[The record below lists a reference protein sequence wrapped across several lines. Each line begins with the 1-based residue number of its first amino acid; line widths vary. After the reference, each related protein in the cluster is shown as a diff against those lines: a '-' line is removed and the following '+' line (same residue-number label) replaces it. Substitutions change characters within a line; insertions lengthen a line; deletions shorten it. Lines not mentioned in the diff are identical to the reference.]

1 MEKMYV
7 IAGLGNPTLK
17 YSKTRHNVGFD
28 TIDVLAKK
36 YGIKVKKKQFRALT
50 GEGFI
55 DGEKV
60 ILVKPMTYMNNSG
73 EAVSEIVKYY
83 KIDPDKELIIIS
95 DDLNLDV
102 GVLRIRAKGS
112 AGGHN
117 GLKSIIKCVGTESFD
132 RVRIGVGKVPAGT
145 DVITHVL
152 TRFSRGDRVIVK
164 ESFEVAADAI
174 VSIISDGIDRTMSKF
189 NGPIEQIRNN

>member
-1 MEKMYV
+1 MYV
-7 IAGLGNPTLK
+7 ITGLGNPTLK
-17 YSKTRHNVGFD
+17 YSKTRHNVGFE

-117 GLKSIIKCVGTESFD
+117 GLKSIIKCVGSECFD

-152 TRFSRGDRVIVK
+152 TRFSRADRVIIK

-174 VSIISDGIDRTMSKF
+174 VSIISDGIDKTMSKF

>member
-1 MEKMYV
+1 MRIIV
-7 IAGLGNPTLK
+7 GLGNPTLK
-17 YSKTRHNVGFD
+17 YSKTRHNVGFE
-28 TIDVLAKK
+28 TIDVLSKK
-36 YGIKVKKKQFRALT
+36 HKIKVKKNQFKALI

-55 DGEKV
+55 NDEKV

-73 EAVSEIVKYY
+73 VAVKEIVDYY
-83 KIDPDKELIIIS
+83 KVNPNEDLIVIS

-102 GVLRIRAKGS
+102 GVLRLRSKGS

-132 RVRIGVGKVPAGT
+132 RVRIGVGKVPANR

-152 TRFSRGDRVIVK
+152 SRFGKEDRKIVK
-164 ESFEVAADAI
+164 ESFI
-174 VSIISDGIDRTMSKF
+174 VSAQAIECVITDGMEKAMSKF
-189 NGPIEQIRNN
+189 NGPINRL

>member
-1 MEKMYV
+1 MRIIV
-7 IAGLGNPTLK
+7 GLGNPTLK
-17 YSKTRHNVGFD
+17 YSKTRHNVGFE
-28 TIDVLAKK
+28 TIDILSKK
-36 YGIKVKKKQFRALT
+36 HKIKVKKNQFKALI

-55 DGEKV
+55 NGEKV

-73 EAVSEIVKYY
+73 EAVKEIVDYY
-83 KIDPDKELIIIS
+83 KVNPNEELIVIS

-102 GVLRIRAKGS
+102 GVLRLRSKGS

-132 RVRIGVGKVPAGT
+132 RVRIGVGKVPADR

-152 TRFSRGDRVIVK
+152 SRFGKDDRKIVK
-164 ESFEVAADAI
+164 ESFIVAAQAI
-174 VSIISDGIDRTMSKF
+174 ECVITDGMDKAMSKY
-189 NGPIEQIRNN
+189 NGPINR

>member
-1 MEKMYV
+1 MRIIV
-7 IAGLGNPTLK
+7 GLGNPTLK
-17 YSKTRHNVGFD
+17 YSKTRHNVGFE
-28 TIDVLAKK
+28 TIDVLSKK
-36 YGIKVKKKQFRALT
+36 HKIKVKKNQFKALI

-55 DGEKV
+55 NDEKV

-73 EAVSEIVKYY
+73 EAVKEIVDYY
-83 KIDPDKELIIIS
+83 KVNPNEDLIVIS

-102 GVLRIRAKGS
+102 GVLRLRSKGS

-132 RVRIGVGKVPAGT
+132 RVRIGVGKVPANR

-152 TRFSRGDRVIVK
+152 SRFGKEDRKIVK
-164 ESFEVAADAI
+164 ESFI
-174 VSIISDGIDRTMSKF
+174 VSAQAIECVITDGMEKAMSKF
-189 NGPIEQIRNN
+189 NGPINRL

>member
-1 MEKMYV
+1 MYV
-7 IAGLGNPTLK
+7 ITGLGNPTLK

-36 YGIKVKKKQFRALT
+36 YGIKVKKKQFKALT

-55 DGEKV
+55 GGEKV

-73 EAVSEIVKYY
+73 ESVSEIVKYY
-83 KIDPDKELIIIS
+83 KIDPDMELIIIS

-152 TRFSRGDRVIVK
+152 TRFSRADRVIVK

-174 VSIISDGIDRTMSKF
+174 VSIISDGIDKTMSKF

>member
-1 MEKMYV
+1 MFV
-7 IAGLGNPTLK
+7 ITGLGNPTLK

-36 YGIKVKKKQFRALT
+36 YGIKVKKKQFKALT

-55 DGEKV
+55 GGEKV

-73 EAVSEIVKYY
+73 ESVSEIVKYY
-83 KIDPDKELIIIS
+83 KIDTAKELIIIS

-152 TRFSRGDRVIVK
+152 TRFSRADRIIVK

-174 VSIISDGIDRTMSKF
+174 VSIISDGIDKTMSKY

>member
-1 MEKMYV
+1 MRIIV
-7 IAGLGNPTLK
+7 GLGNPTLK
-17 YSKTRHNVGFD
+17 YSKTRHNVGFE
-28 TIDVLAKK
+28 TIDILSKK
-36 YGIKVKKKQFRALT
+36 HKIKVKKNQFKALI

-55 DGEKV
+55 NGEKV

-73 EAVSEIVKYY
+73 EAVKEIVDYY
-83 KIDPDKELIIIS
+83 KVNLNEELIVIS

-102 GVLRIRAKGS
+102 GVLRLRSKGS

-132 RVRIGVGKVPAGT
+132 RVRIGVGKVPADR

-152 TRFSRGDRVIVK
+152 SRFGKDDRKIVK
-164 ESFEVAADAI
+164 ESFIAAAQAI
-174 VSIISDGIDRTMSKF
+174 ECVITDGMDKAMSKY
-189 NGPIEQIRNN
+189 NGPINR

>member
-1 MEKMYV
+1 MYV
-7 IAGLGNPTLK
+7 ITGLGNPTLK

-36 YGIKVKKKQFRALT
+36 YGIKVKKKQFKALT

-55 DGEKV
+55 GGEKV

-83 KIDPDKELIIIS
+83 KIDPDMELIIIS

-152 TRFSRGDRVIVK
+152 TRFSRADRAIVK

-174 VSIISDGIDRTMSKF
+174 VSIISDGIDKTMSKY

>member
-1 MEKMYV
+1 MYV
-7 IAGLGNPTLK
+7 ITGLGNPTLR

-117 GLKSIIKCVGTESFD
+117 GLKSIIKCVGTECFD

-152 TRFSRGDRVIVK
+152 TRFSRADRVIVK

-174 VSIISDGIDRTMSKF
+174 VSIISDGIDKTMSKF

>member
-1 MEKMYV
+1 MYV
-7 IAGLGNPTLK
+7 ITGLGNPTLK

-36 YGIKVKKKQFRALT
+36 YGIKVKKKQFKALT

-73 EAVSEIVKYY
+73 ESVSEIVKYY
-83 KIDPDKELIIIS
+83 KIAPDKELIIIS

-152 TRFSRGDRVIVK
+152 TRFSRADRAIVK

-174 VSIISDGIDRTMSKF
+174 VSIISDGIDKTMSKF

>member
-1 MEKMYV
+1 MRIIV
-7 IAGLGNPTLK
+7 GLGNPTLK

-28 TIDVLAKK
+28 TIDVLSKK
-36 YGIKVKKKQFRALT
+36 HKIKVKKNQFKALI

-55 DGEKV
+55 NDEKV

-73 EAVSEIVKYY
+73 EAVKEIVDYY
-83 KIDPDKELIIIS
+83 KINPCEDLIVIS

-102 GVLRIRAKGS
+102 GVLRLRSKGS

-117 GLKSIIKCVGTESFD
+117 GLKSIIKCIETESFH
-132 RVRIGVGKVPAGT
+132 RVRIGVGKVPANR

-152 TRFSRGDRVIVK
+152 TRFGKDDRKIVK
-164 ESFEVAADAI
+164 ESFNVAAQAI
-174 VSIISDGIDRTMSKF
+174 ECAITDGMDKAMSKY
-189 NGPIEQIRNN
+189 NGPINRL

>member
-1 MEKMYV
+1 MYV
-7 IAGLGNPTLK
+7 ITGLGNPTLK

-36 YGIKVKKKQFRALT
+36 YGIKVKKKQFKALT

-83 KIDPDKELIIIS
+83 KIDPDRELIIIS

-152 TRFSRGDRVIVK
+152 TRFSRADRAIVK
-164 ESFEVAADAI
+164 ESFEAAADAI
-174 VSIISDGIDRTMSKF
+174 VSIISDGIDKTMSKF

>member
-1 MEKMYV
+1 MRIIV
-7 IAGLGNPTLK
+7 GLGNPTLK
-17 YSKTRHNVGFD
+17 YSKTRHNVGFE
-28 TIDVLAKK
+28 TIDVLSKK
-36 YGIKVKKKQFRALT
+36 HKIKVKKNQFKALI

-55 DGEKV
+55 NDEKV

-73 EAVSEIVKYY
+73 EAVKEIVDYY
-83 KIDPDKELIIIS
+83 KVNPNENLIVIS

-102 GVLRIRAKGS
+102 GVIRLRSKGS

-132 RVRIGVGKVPAGT
+132 RVRIGVGKVPANR

-152 TRFSRGDRVIVK
+152 SRFGKDDRKIVK
-164 ESFEVAADAI
+164 ESFI
-174 VSIISDGIDRTMSKF
+174 VSAQAIECVITDGMEKAMSKF
-189 NGPIEQIRNN
+189 NGPINRL

>member
-1 MEKMYV
+1 MYV
-7 IAGLGNPTLK
+7 ITGLGNPTLK

-36 YGIKVKKKQFRALT
+36 YGIKVKKKQFKALT

-83 KIDPDKELIIIS
+83 KIDTAKELIIIS

-152 TRFSRGDRVIVK
+152 TRFSRADRAIVK

-174 VSIISDGIDRTMSKF
+174 VSIISDGIDKTMSKY

>member
-1 MEKMYV
+1 MRIIV
-7 IAGLGNPTLK
+7 GLGNPTLK
-17 YSKTRHNVGFD
+17 YSKTRHNVGFE
-28 TIDVLAKK
+28 TIDVLSKK
-36 YGIKVKKKQFRALT
+36 HKIKVKKNQFKALI

-55 DGEKV
+55 NDEKV

-73 EAVSEIVKYY
+73 EAVKEIVDYY
-83 KIDPDKELIIIS
+83 KLNPNEDLIVIS

-102 GVLRIRAKGS
+102 GVLRLRSKGS

-132 RVRIGVGKVPAGT
+132 RVRIGVGKVPANR

-152 TRFSRGDRVIVK
+152 SRFGKEDRKIVK
-164 ESFEVAADAI
+164 ESFI
-174 VSIISDGIDRTMSKF
+174 VSAQAIECVITDGMEKAMSKF
-189 NGPIEQIRNN
+189 NGPINRL

>member
-1 MEKMYV
+1 MYV
-7 IAGLGNPTLK
+7 ITGLGNPTLK

-36 YGIKVKKKQFRALT
+36 YGIKVKKKQFKALT

-55 DGEKV
+55 GGEKV

-83 KIDPDKELIIIS
+83 KIDPNKELVIIS

-152 TRFSRGDRVIVK
+152 TRFSRADRVIVK

-174 VSIISDGIDRTMSKF
+174 VSIISDGIDKTMSKY

>member
-1 MEKMYV
+1 MYV
-7 IAGLGNPTLK
+7 ITGLGNPTLK

-28 TIDVLAKK
+28 TIDVLAKEH
-36 YGIKVKKKQFRALT
+36 GIKVKKKQFKALI

-55 DGEKV
+55 GGEKV

-83 KIDPDKELIIIS
+83 KIDPGSELIIIS

-117 GLKSIIKCVGTESFD
+117 GLKSIIKCVGTEDFD
-132 RVRIGVGKVPAGT
+132 RVRIGVGKVPEGT
-145 DVITHVL
+145 DIITHVL
-152 TRFSRGDRVIVK
+152 TRFSRAEKGVVK
-164 ESFEVAADAI
+164 QSFEYAAKA
-174 VSIISDGIDRTMSKF
+174 VESIISDGIDKTMSKF
-189 NGPIEQIRNN
+189 NGPIKDK

>member
-1 MEKMYV
+1 MYV
-7 IAGLGNPTLK
+7 ITGLGNPTLK

-36 YGIKVKKKQFRALT
+36 YGIKVKKKQFKALT

-83 KIDPDKELIIIS
+83 KIDPDRELIIIS

-132 RVRIGVGKVPAGT
+132 RVRIGVGKVPAGI

-152 TRFSRGDRVIVK
+152 TRFSRADRAIVK

-174 VSIISDGIDRTMSKF
+174 VSIISDGIDKTMSKY

>member
-1 MEKMYV
+1 MYV
-7 IAGLGNPTLK
+7 ITGLGNPTLK

-28 TIDVLAKK
+28 TIDVLSKEH
-36 YGIKVKKKQFRALT
+36 GIKVKKKQFKSLT

-55 DGEKV
+55 GGEKV

-83 KIDPDKELIIIS
+83 KIDPGKELIVIS

-102 GVLRIRAKGS
+102 GVLRIRGKGS

-117 GLKSIIKCVGTESFD
+117 GLKSIIKCVGTEGFD
-132 RVRIGVGKVPAGT
+132 RVRIGVGKVPVGT

-152 TRFSRGDRVIVK
+152 TRFSKADRAVVK
-164 ESFEVAADAI
+164 ESFIVAAKA
-174 VSIISDGIDRTMSKF
+174 VESIICDGIDKTMSKF
-189 NGPIEQIRNN
+189 NGPIDQLRNN

>member
-1 MEKMYV
+1 MYV
-7 IAGLGNPTLK
+7 ITGLGNPTLK
-17 YSKTRHNVGFD
+17 YSKTRHNVGFE

-117 GLKSIIKCVGTESFD
+117 GLKSIIKCVGSECFD

-152 TRFSRGDRVIVK
+152 TRFSRADRVIVK

-174 VSIISDGIDRTMSKF
+174 VSIISDGIDKTMSKF

>member
-1 MEKMYV
+1 MYV
-7 IAGLGNPTLK
+7 ITGLGNPTLK

-36 YGIKVKKKQFRALT
+36 YGIKVKKKQFKALT

-83 KIDPDKELIIIS
+83 KIDPDRELIIIS

-152 TRFSRGDRVIVK
+152 TRFSRADRAIVK

-174 VSIISDGIDRTMSKF
+174 VSIISDGIDKTMSKY

>member
-1 MEKMYV
+1 MYV
-7 IAGLGNPTLK
+7 ITGLGNPTLK

-36 YGIKVKKKQFRALT
+36 YGIKVKKKQFKALT

-55 DGEKV
+55 GGEKV

-73 EAVSEIVKYY
+73 ESVSEIVKYY
-83 KIDPDKELIIIS
+83 KIDPDMELIIIS

-152 TRFSRGDRVIVK
+152 ARFSRADRVIVK

-174 VSIISDGIDRTMSKF
+174 VSIISDGIDKTMSKY

>member
-1 MEKMYV
+1 MYV
-7 IAGLGNPTLK
+7 VAGLGNPTLK

-28 TIDVLAKK
+28 TIDVLAKEH
-36 YGIKVKKKQFRALT
+36 GIRVKKKQFKALI

-55 DGEKV
+55 NGEKV

-73 EAVSEIVKYY
+73 EAIKEIVDYY
-83 KIDPDKELIIIS
+83 KVDPNEELIVIS

-102 GVLRIRAKGS
+102 GVLRIRGKGS

-117 GLKSIIKCVGTESFD
+117 GLKSIIKCVGLEGFD
-132 RVRIGVGKVPAGT
+132 RVRIGVGKVPIGT

-152 TRFSRGDRVIVK
+152 SRFGKADRVIVK
-164 ESFEVAADAI
+164 ESFVYAAKA
-174 VSIISDGIDRTMSKF
+174 VESIISDGIDKTMSKF
-189 NGPIEQIRNN
+189 NGPISSISSKE

>member
-1 MEKMYV
+1 MYV
-7 IAGLGNPTLK
+7 ITGLGNPTLK

-28 TIDVLAKK
+28 TIEVLAKK
-36 YGIKVKKKQFRALT
+36 YGIKVKKKQFKALT

-55 DGEKV
+55 GGEKV

-73 EAVSEIVKYY
+73 ESVSEIVKYY
-83 KIDPDKELIIIS
+83 KIDPDMELIIIS

-152 TRFSRGDRVIVK
+152 TRFSRADRAIVK

-174 VSIISDGIDRTMSKF
+174 VSIISDGIDKTMSKF

>member
-1 MEKMYV
+1 MRIIV
-7 IAGLGNPTLK
+7 GLGNPTLK
-17 YSKTRHNVGFD
+17 YSKTRHNVGFE
-28 TIDVLAKK
+28 TIDVLSKK
-36 YGIKVKKKQFRALT
+36 HKIKVKKNQFKALI

-55 DGEKV
+55 NDEKV

-73 EAVSEIVKYY
+73 EAVKEIVDYY
-83 KIDPDKELIIIS
+83 KVNPNENLIVIS

-102 GVLRIRAKGS
+102 GVLRLRSKGS

-132 RVRIGVGKVPAGT
+132 RVRIGVGKVPANR

-152 TRFSRGDRVIVK
+152 SRFGKEDRKIVK
-164 ESFEVAADAI
+164 ESFI
-174 VSIISDGIDRTMSKF
+174 VSAQAIECVITDGMEKAMSKF
-189 NGPIEQIRNN
+189 NGPINRL

>member
-1 MEKMYV
+1 MRIIV
-7 IAGLGNPTLK
+7 GLGNPTLK

-28 TIDVLAKK
+28 TIDVLSKK
-36 YGIKVKKKQFRALT
+36 HKIKVKKNQFKSLI

-55 DGEKV
+55 NDEKV

-73 EAVSEIVKYY
+73 EAVKEIVDYY
-83 KIDPDKELIIIS
+83 KVNPNEDLIVIS

-102 GVLRIRAKGS
+102 GVLRLRSKGS

-117 GLKSIIKCVGTESFD
+117 GLKSIIKCIETESFH
-132 RVRIGVGKVPAGT
+132 RVRIGVGKVPANR

-152 TRFSRGDRVIVK
+152 TRFGKDDRKIVK
-164 ESFEVAADAI
+164 ESFNVAAQAI
-174 VSIISDGIDRTMSKF
+174 ECAITDGMDKAMSKY
-189 NGPIEQIRNN
+189 NGPINRL

>member
-1 MEKMYV
+1 MYV
-7 IAGLGNPTLK
+7 ITGLGNPTLK

-36 YGIKVKKKQFRALT
+36 YGIKVKKKQFKALT

-55 DGEKV
+55 GGEKV

-83 KIDPDKELIIIS
+83 KIDPDMELIIIS

-152 TRFSRGDRVIVK
+152 TRFSRADRAIVK
-164 ESFEVAADAI
+164 ESFEIAADAI
-174 VSIISDGIDRTMSKF
+174 VSIISDGIDKTMSKF
-189 NGPIEQIRNN
+189 NGPIEQVRNN

>member
-1 MEKMYV
+1 MYV
-7 IAGLGNPTLK
+7 ITGLGNPTLK

-36 YGIKVKKKQFRALT
+36 YGIKVKKKQFKALT

-55 DGEKV
+55 GGEKV

-73 EAVSEIVKYY
+73 ESVSEIVKYY

-152 TRFSRGDRVIVK
+152 TRFSRADRAIVK

-174 VSIISDGIDRTMSKF
+174 VSIISDGIDKTMSKF

>member
-1 MEKMYV
+1 MYV
-7 IAGLGNPTLK
+7 ITGLGNPTLK

-36 YGIKVKKKQFRALT
+36 YGIKVKKKQFKALT

-55 DGEKV
+55 GGEKV

-83 KIDPDKELIIIS
+83 KIDPDMELIIIS

-102 GVLRIRAKGS
+102 GVL
-112 AGGHN
+112 
-117 GLKSIIKCVGTESFD
+117 
-132 RVRIGVGKVPAGT
+132 GVFLL
-145 DVITHVL
+145 VL
-152 TRFSRGDRVIVK
+152 IC
-164 ESFEVAADAI
+164 
-174 VSIISDGIDRTMSKF
+174 
-189 NGPIEQIRNN
+189 

>member
-1 MEKMYV
+1 MRIIV
-7 IAGLGNPTLK
+7 GLGNPTLK
-17 YSKTRHNVGFD
+17 YSKTRHNVGFE
-28 TIDVLAKK
+28 TIDVLSKK
-36 YGIKVKKKQFRALT
+36 YKIKVKKNQFKALI

-55 DGEKV
+55 NDEKV

-73 EAVSEIVKYY
+73 EAVKEIVDYY
-83 KIDPDKELIIIS
+83 KVNPNEDLIVIS

-102 GVLRIRAKGS
+102 GVLRLRSKGS

-132 RVRIGVGKVPAGT
+132 RVRIGVGKVPANR

-152 TRFSRGDRVIVK
+152 SRFGKEDRKIVK
-164 ESFEVAADAI
+164 ESFI
-174 VSIISDGIDRTMSKF
+174 VSAQAIECVITDGMEKAMSKF
-189 NGPIEQIRNN
+189 NGPINRL

>member
-1 MEKMYV
+1 MYV
-7 IAGLGNPTLK
+7 ITGLGNPTLK

-36 YGIKVKKKQFRALT
+36 YGIKVKKKQFKALT

-55 DGEKV
+55 GGEKV

-83 KIDPDKELIIIS
+83 KIDPDMELIIIS

-152 TRFSRGDRVIVK
+152 TRFSRADRAIVK

-174 VSIISDGIDRTMSKF
+174 VSIISDGIDKTMSKF